1 MFDKEQTSKFKENF
15 KANRAVYITAISI
28 LAVMI
33 LIVSI
38 VAATNRSKQQTPPP
52 TPSVSSSSS
61 TTKKPVE
68 TPTEDVGAKLPSF
81 SLPVSGKLF
90 KAHDSEMQVYSSTM
104 EDYRVHLGVDI
115 LATEG
120 APVYA
125 AADGKVIQI
134 WEDVLMG
141 QCMAVQHNGNAVTI
155 YKNLSAELPSG
166 IKEGASVKSGQ
177 QIASV
182 GSSAMIEIAD
192 EPHLHFEMTLEGL
205 SVDPLEYFSS
215 NDLETLKSDTSFE
228 APTSSD
234 K

>member
-15 KANRAVYITAISI
+15 KANRAVYIT
-28 LAVMI
+28 
-33 LIVSI
+33 
-38 VAATNRSKQQTPPP
+38 NRSKQQTPTP

-155 YKNLSAELPSG
+155 YKNLAAELPTG
-166 IKEGASVKSGQ
+166 IKEGASIKSGQ

-215 NDLETLKSDTSFE
+215 NDLQTLKSDTSFE